1 MTAASGH
8 ALVTGGGSGIGR
20 AIAIA
25 LADAGWRVTILGRN
39 PARLEAVRSEHA
51 DILALSCDVGDE
63 AAVGRVVSEAIARHG
78 TIAVL
83 VNCAG
88 TVKTAP
94 FEKSDAQMWD
104 GLWRTNVMGAV
115 HASRA
120 VLAGMR
126 DLPAARIVNIA
137 STASLKGYAYVSA
150 YTATKHALLGLTRA
164 LALELAG
171 TPITV
176 NAICPGYADTD
187 IIRDSIATIMTKTGR
202 SEAEAR
208 STFTGTNPQGRLI
221 DPDEVAGT
229 VLWLLSDAARSVT
242 GQAIT
247 IAGGE
252 IM

>member
-1 MTAASGH
+1 MTAAGGH

-20 AIAIA
+20 AIALA
-25 LADAGWRVTILGRN
+25 LANAGWRVTILGRN
-39 PARLEAVRSEHA
+39 MERLEAVRAERP
-51 DILALSCDVGDE
+51 DMLALSCDVGDE
-63 AAVGRVVSEAIARHG
+63 AALNAAIAQAIERNG

-94 FEKSDAQMWD
+94 FEKGDAEMWD
-104 GLWRTNVMGAV
+104 ALWRTNVMGAV

-120 VLAGMR
+120 VLPGMR
-126 DLPAARIVNIA
+126 QLPTARIVNIA

-150 YTATKHALLGLTRA
+150 YAATKHALLGLTRS

-176 NAICPGYADTD
+176 NAVCPGYADTD
-187 IIRDSIATIMTKTGR
+187 IIRNSIATIVAKTGR

-208 STFTGTNPQGRLI
+208 ATFTGTNPQGRLI